1 MLVGVGFFA
10 AVARWLG
17 LEQEMPNED
26 KNARKERRE
35 RGRSGREIQSRTQS
49 ERGLHQGRRELSV
62 EGRFG

>member
-1 MLVGVGFFA
+1 M
-10 AVARWLG
+10 AR
-17 LEQEMPNED
+17 EMPNED

-35 RGRSGREIQSRTQS
+35 RERSGREIQSRTQS